1 MYKVSS
7 SVHFVK
13 RSPAANASESPVRA
27 HWTPNT
33 DVYVTEEGMVIK
45 VEMAG
50 MKSDDLEITVE
61 ENKLRISGQR
71 PDGCRP
77 PKCKFIVMEINYGPF
92 ETVVEVPQ
100 GYDLAQARAVYLN
113 GFLRIDLPLAQRSSR
128 KVKVS

>member
-13 RSPAANASESPVRA
+13 RSPVADPSESPVRA

-33 DVYVTEEGMVIK
+33 DLYVTEEGLVIK

-113 GFLRIDLPLAQRSSR
+113 GFLRIDIPLAQRSSR